1 MLIVAAPA
9 DSPSRDPWW
18 SLEAL
23 SCWAGVTSQWELGLV
38 IFGLA
43 AQVTFILRWAIQWRA
58 SERLGQSHM
67 PISFWWLSLIGATM
81 LLVYFGLRGEPVG
94 VLGQSLGWVIYGRN
108 LYMIRKQDHRDIS
121 RPGSQ
126 ETLGD

>member
-1 MLIVAAPA
+1 MIEALVGECAAPV
-9 DSPSRDPWW
+9 PWW

-23 SCWAGVTSQWELGLV
+23 LRWARVTTRWELGLV

-67 PISFWWLSLIGATM
+67 PVSFWWLSLIGATM

-94 VLGQSLGWVIYGRN
+94 VLGQSLGWVVYGRN
-108 LYMIRKQDHRDIS
+108 LYMIRKAGHRGTS
-121 RPGSQ
+121 RPASH
-126 ETLGD
+126 ETQGD